1 LQHISEMPAM
11 IYTQP
16 SSGERMEMRYTIA
29 RLEPLKI
36 LLSAVRLKME
46 KIALEIKD
54 KGLRGNVLNFVT
66 ETGPCEEQIKNH
78 IESLLQVF
86 PVHDLSAAH
95 RDEQDTYQTNC
106 PFECARLYE
115 KKIVKAFRIILN
127 DYKVISEIRE
137 LMRTQLNEI
146 LYAFLKIRMLS
157 KFSTKELRADT
168 NLF

>member
-1 LQHISEMPAM
+1 MLAM

-16 SSGERMEMRYTIA
+16 SFRERMDMRYTIA

-36 LLSAVRLKME
+36 LLAAVRLKME

-54 KGLRGNVLNFVT
+54 KGLRGNVLNFVI
-66 ETGPCEEQIKNH
+66 ETGPCEEQVKNN

-86 PVHDLSAAH
+86 PVCELAPLAKI
-95 RDEQDTYQTNC
+95 EQDAYQITC

-127 DYKVISEIRE
+127 DYKVIREVREI
-137 LMRTQLNEI
+137 MRTQLNEI

-157 KFSTKELRADT
+157 KFSAKELKADT

>member
-1 LQHISEMPAM
+1 MPAM

-16 SSGERMEMRYTIA
+16 SSPERMDMRYTIA

-36 LLSAVRLKME
+36 LLTAVRLKME
-46 KIALEIKD
+46 RIGLDIKD
-54 KGLRGNVLNFVT
+54 KGLRGNVLNFVI
-66 ETGPCEEQIKNH
+66 ETGACEEHVKNY
-78 IESLLQVF
+78 IESLLLVF
-86 PVHDLSAAH
+86 PVNNLSLATKI
-95 RDEQDTYQTNC
+95 EQDIIQTSC

-115 KKIVKAFRIILN
+115 KKVIKAFRIILN
-127 DYKVISEIRE
+127 DYKVISEVRE

-157 KFSTKELRADT
+157 KFSTKELKADT

>member
-1 LQHISEMPAM
+1 MLEMLAM

-16 SSGERMEMRYTIA
+16 SSRERMDMKYTIA

-36 LLSAVRLKME
+36 LLTAVRLKME

-54 KGLRGNVLNFVT
+54 KGLRGNVLNFVI
-66 ETGPCEEQIKNH
+66 ETGPCEDQVKKY
-78 IESLLQVF
+78 IESLLLAF
-86 PVHDLSAAH
+86 PVNNLSPVTKNEP
-95 RDEQDTYQTNC
+95 DIYQANC
-106 PFECARLYE
+106 PFECAKIYE
-115 KKIVKAFRIILN
+115 KKIIKAFRIILN
-127 DYKVISEIRE
+127 DYKVITEVRD

-157 KFSTKELRADT
+157 KFSAKELKADT